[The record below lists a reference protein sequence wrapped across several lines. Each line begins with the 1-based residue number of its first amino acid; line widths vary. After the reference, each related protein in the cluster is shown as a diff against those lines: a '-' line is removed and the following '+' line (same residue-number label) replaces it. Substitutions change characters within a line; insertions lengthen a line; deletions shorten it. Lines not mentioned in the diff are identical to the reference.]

1 MRRACLNRESSASAW
16 PQILLRAWIMVWM
29 LAVPLFHVHP
39 ETDHHHGEAGHVHG
53 GTVHTVFSPDLDGE
67 FTRHHETAAAVE
79 QPPADHIALSTHPSQ
94 ASDYAE
100 LGFSFVSDSTDR
112 SLPKPLAGVLFV
124 VEPPAGLTLPPISP
138 VSQDRTF
145 SSSHTLFTRDIPS
158 RAPPSQL
165 V

>member
-1 MRRACLNRESSASAW
+1 MGTFANQHAW
-16 PQILLRAWIMVWM
+16 PHIMLRAWIMIWM

-39 ETDHHHGEAGHVHG
+39 EADQHHGEAGHIHG

-67 FTRHHETAAAVE
+67 FTSPRNTAATAEIRPTNQVAVFS
-79 QPPADHIALSTHPSQ
+79 HRSH

-112 SLPKPLAGVLFV
+112 SLPKPVVTAMFL
-124 VEPPAGLTLPPISP
+124 VEPPAHLVLTAKHSVNVDQPR
-138 VSQDRTF
+138 SQ
-145 SSSHTLFTRDIPS
+145 SVALFTRDIPS
-158 RAPPSQL
+158 RAPPSPF

>member
-1 MRRACLNRESSASAW
+1 MGTFANQHSW
-16 PQILLRAWIMVWM
+16 PHIVLRSWIMIWM

-39 ETDHHHGEAGHVHG
+39 EADHHHGEAGHIHG

-67 FTRHHETAAAVE
+67 FTSHRSTPVAVE
-79 QPPADHIALSTHPSQ
+79 PQPTDQVTVTKHRSR

-112 SLPKPLAGVLFV
+112 TLPKPLVASVLIT
-124 VEPPAGLTLPPISP
+124 ETPTHQALTAICSVIQDLTISQSLP
-138 VSQDRTF
+138 
-145 SSSHTLFTRDIPS
+145 LFTRNIPS
-158 RAPPSQL
+158 RAPPSLL

>member
-1 MRRACLNRESSASAW
+1 MGTLANQHSW
-16 PQILLRAWIMVWM
+16 PHIMLRAWIMIWM

-39 ETDHHHGEAGHVHG
+39 EADHHHGEAGHIHG

-67 FTRHHETAAAVE
+67 FTSHQGTPAAVE
-79 QPPADHIALSTHPSQ
+79 PQSADLSTFAKHRAH

-112 SLPKPLAGVLFV
+112 SLPKPLVTAMLL
-124 VEPPAGLTLPPISP
+124 VEPPAHLAVTASHP
-138 VSQDRTF
+138 VSLDLTF
-145 SSSHTLFTRDIPS
+145 SQSLTLFTRDIPS
-158 RAPPSQL
+158 RAPPSLL